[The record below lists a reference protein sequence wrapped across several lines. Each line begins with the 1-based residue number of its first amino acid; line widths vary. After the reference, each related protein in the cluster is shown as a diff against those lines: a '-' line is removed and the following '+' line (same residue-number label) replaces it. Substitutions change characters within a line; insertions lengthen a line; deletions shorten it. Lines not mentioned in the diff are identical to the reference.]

1 MARSRRQSSTGKAE
15 AFRNYL
21 EGVAKKIAD
30 DLWGPQGPAFGTTL
44 TELESVALEAR
55 AIFSQKLLELGV
67 ARQSAALLEQR
78 PAQIQ
83 ACPSCQRPFTEPA
96 QPSPRD
102 MDTQGGAI
110 HWQEPQ
116 EYCTRCRRAFFPSEP
131 KSGD

>member
-1 MARSRRQSSTGKAE
+1 MARSRCQATGKAE

-44 TELESVALEAR
+44 TELENVALEAR

-67 ARQSAALLEQR
+67 ARQSTAWLEQR
-78 PAQIQ
+78 PEQVQ

-96 QPSPRD
+96 QPSPRS
-102 MDTQGGAI
+102 MDTQGGEI

-131 KSGD
+131 KSGR